1 MGNEEKLVK
10 MLKYVSEHNDFYKKR
25 IKEYGITNPLDITQ
39 WPVLT
44 RKELQENRYNMFSD
58 GYKSKYFNQ
67 QLRRQSSSGSTGVP
81 VNVYW
86 DYKDWY
92 ASNMC
97 LWRKRLEW
105 YGIKPSDKYCVFTL
119 NSFGITPTE
128 GKIYYINKPS
138 NILMFNVSLLRD
150 ESGYEQ
156 MAKLINDFKPDWLYI
171 QPFVL
176 NQLIRAYKN
185 LNFVPCKSIKYVES
199 VGEILTFDLRK
210 KADELFNVKVT
221 NMYGSEEMNGIA
233 IENPDGEMQIL
244 TDNAFL
250 EVVCEN
256 EVLSPGNGE
265 AIITS
270 LNNYAMPLIRYN
282 QGDMLC
288 VRNDNKASII
298 YGIEGRSLEFISI
311 DDATRVSS
319 VLLSEAMSKIIN
331 QFPDTIR
338 YYRYIYNRTNRTL
351 SCLID
356 LHQEKRCWITS
367 IAKELTFALKQKIK
381 MIEIKIIPVEIDE
394 KNCIDTSK
402 RRVVKII
409 E

>member
-1 MGNEEKLVK
+1 M
-10 MLKYVSEHNDFYKKR
+10 
-25 IKEYGITNPLDITQ
+25 
-39 WPVLT
+39 
-44 RKELQENRYNMFSD
+44 
-58 GYKSKYFNQ
+58 
-67 QLRRQSSSGSTGVP
+67 
-81 VNVYW
+81 
-86 DYKDWY
+86 
-92 ASNMC
+92 
-97 LWRKRLEW
+97 
-105 YGIKPSDKYCVFTL
+105 
-119 NSFGITPTE
+119 
-128 GKIYYINKPS
+128 
-138 NILMFNVSLLRD
+138 
-150 ESGYEQ
+150 
-156 MAKLINDFKPDWLYI
+156 
-171 QPFVL
+171 
-176 NQLIRAYKN
+176 NQLIHAYQSLN
-185 LNFVPCKSIKYVES
+185 LEVSKTIRYIES
-199 VGEILTFDLRK
+199 VGEILTSDLRK
-210 KADELFNVKVT
+210 RAEEIFHVQVT

-233 IENPDGEMQIL
+233 IENLDGEMQIL
-244 TDNAFL
+244 TDNVFL

-256 EVLSPGNGE
+256 EVLLSGNGE

-331 QFPDTIR
+331 QFPDTVR
-338 YYRYIYNRTNRTL
+338 YYHYIYNRTNRTL

-402 RRVVKII
+402 RRVVEII